1 MDDLRYNFNG
11 VIISRYKVL
20 RIYETLIKN
29 HMAGT
34 LGAIKYAICKNSILT
49 EEQYRNIEDCLEK
62 VYGKNLRRVARR

>member
-29 HMAGT
+29 RMAGT
-34 LGAIKYAICKNSILT
+34 LGAINMLYVKI
-49 EEQYRNIEDCLEK
+49 
-62 VYGKNLRRVARR
+62 VF